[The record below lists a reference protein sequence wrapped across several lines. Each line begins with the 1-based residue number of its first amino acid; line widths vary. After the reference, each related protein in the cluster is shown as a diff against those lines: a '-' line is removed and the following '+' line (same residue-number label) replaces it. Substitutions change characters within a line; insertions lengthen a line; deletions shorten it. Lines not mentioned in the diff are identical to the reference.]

1 MVWVAPRGMPLQ
13 IYNPVT
19 RHFTSLAGLPGE
31 PIAKGA
37 ANILTLYEDSKR
49 YLWIGT
55 QGSGLFKYDRYAKR
69 FTGYGYNPMDSTS
82 LSYDVVTAIHE
93 DRKGT
98 LWVGTS
104 EGLNK
109 FNREKGTFIQY
120 TEREGL
126 PGASIYGILEDNN
139 GYLWIS
145 TDHGIVRFDD
155 RLPPGQKFRSF
166 ELSDGLQGYEFNKGA
181 YYEASDGEMFFGG
194 TNGIN
199 SFYPERMNDNPFIPP
214 VVITSFKKFN
224 KEAALERAIDEADT
238 VEIMYRD
245 NTISFEFAALE
256 FSNPLRNKYAY
267 WLEGFDKDWTYSN
280 NVHGVTYTNLDP
292 GTYTLRVKA
301 SNNDDAWNERGIS
314 LALVVLPPFWMTW
327 WYRLIMAGVII
338 IAIAMYFRRREERHR
353 EARLAQEEFSR
364 RLIDSQE
371 GERKRIASGLHDS
384 LGQNIMVMKNKA
396 LLALQ
401 EMEAGSFMA
410 KQVEDISSIASQ
422 TLDEARRIAY
432 NLRPYQL
439 DRFGLTEAIRYML
452 EETSRTSSIDCDC
465 TVDEI
470 EGLFPKDSEINIY
483 RIVQE
488 SVNNIMK
495 HSGATQARVKV
506 RRVDSEVMLE
516 IRDNGKGLDS
526 VDGMEVS
533 HERSGLGLL
542 GIRERVKLL
551 AGTFSIHSVPA
562 RGTKIIIS
570 IPIKHFIK

>member
-1 MVWVAPRGMPLQ
+1 
-13 IYNPVT
+13 
-19 RHFTSLAGLPGE
+19 
-31 PIAKGA
+31 
-37 ANILTLYEDSKR
+37 
-49 YLWIGT
+49 
-55 QGSGLFKYDRYAKR
+55 
-69 FTGYGYNPMDSTS
+69 
-82 LSYDVVTAIHE
+82 
-93 DRKGT
+93 
-98 LWVGTS
+98 
-104 EGLNK
+104 
-109 FNREKGTFIQY
+109 
-120 TEREGL
+120 
-126 PGASIYGILEDNN
+126 
-139 GYLWIS
+139 
-145 TDHGIVRFDD
+145 
-155 RLPPGQKFRSF
+155 
-166 ELSDGLQGYEFNKGA
+166 
-181 YYEASDGEMFFGG
+181 MFFGG

-199 SFYPERMNDNPFIPP
+199 SFYPERMNDNPFVPP
-214 VVITSFKKFN
+214 IVLTSFKKFN
-224 KEAALERAIDEADT
+224 KEVALPRAIDEADT

-267 WLEGFDKDWTYSN
+267 WLEGFDRDWTYSS

-301 SNNDDAWNERGIS
+301 SNNDGAWNERGIS
-314 LALVVLPPFWMTW
+314 LAVVVLPPFWMTW
-327 WYRLIMAGVII
+327 WYRLIMATVILASI
-338 IAIAMYFRRREERHR
+338 LMYFRKREHRHN
-353 EARLAQEEFSR
+353 EARFAQEEFSR

-371 GERKRIASGLHDS
+371 AERKRIASGLHDS

-401 EMEAGSFMA
+401 EMEGGSFMA

-470 EGLFPKDSEINIY
+470 EGLFPKESEINIY

-495 HSGATQARVKV
+495 HSGATQAWVKV
-506 RRVDSEVMLE
+506 RRIDAEVILE
-516 IRDNGKGLDS
+516 IRDNGKGLDPA
-526 VDGMEVS
+526 DGIGELPQ
-533 HERSGLGLL
+533 ERNGLGLL

-570 IPIKHFIK
+570 IPIKQTIK